1 MRDPPYKVTIETY
14 MMCQK
19 IMKHEPKRD
28 MRLVVLL
35 QQAQKH
41 CYVMQNV
48 SVWISV
54 SQKNSKT
61 IWRYFLFCEN
71 FAKFSVFMQVFA

>member
-1 MRDPPYKVTIETY
+1 
-14 MMCQK
+14 
-19 IMKHEPKRD
+19 MKHEPKRD
-28 MRLVVLL
+28 VRLVVLL

-54 SQKNSKT
+54 SQKNLIFSKT
-61 IWRYFLFCEN
+61 IWTYFLFCEN